1 VGHGVDPARLKSGA
15 LAPDGFSKPQTE
27 LTYGGKVEGSQERD
41 MTAPTDYLID
51 RRRLRRK
58 LSWWR
63 MAAIAAAGFALVA
76 LVSRVTGADSTDKL
90 TPHIA
95 RLSLQGM
102 ILGDKDTIDLIK
114 KIGDSSQAKAVL
126 LAIDSPGGT
135 TTGAEKL
142 YDELRR
148 LNEKK
153 PVVAVVGSLA
163 ASGAYIAA
171 IATDTIVAEGNA
183 LVGSIGVLFQY
194 PNFYKLLDSLG
205 VKVEEV
211 KSSPLKASPNGFEPT
226 SEAARAAIAS
236 LVADSYAWFKDLVKE
251 RRHLDDA
258 ALAKVADGRVFTAR
272 QGVPL
277 KLVDIL
283 GGEREAIAW
292 LEANKKIAKDL
303 PVRDWKK
310 KASFERLGLVEGAA
324 GAARLLGLETLA
336 VALDQAV
343 TVERR
348 SSLDGL
354 LAIWQGSDAR

>member
-1 VGHGVDPARLKSGA
+1 MS
-15 LAPDGFSKPQTE
+15 
-27 LTYGGKVEGSQERD
+27 
-41 MTAPTDYLID
+41 APTDYLID
-51 RRRLRRK
+51 RRRLRRR
-58 LSWWR
+58 LGWWR
-63 MAAIAAAGFALVA
+63 MAAIAAVGFALVVA
-76 LVSRVTGADSTDKL
+76 VSRVTGADSTDKL

-114 KIGDSSQAKAVL
+114 KISESTQAKAVL
-126 LAIDSPGGT
+126 LTIDSPGGT

-142 YDELRR
+142 YEELRR

-153 PVVAVVGSLA
+153 PVVAVVGTVA

-171 IATDTIVAEGNA
+171 IAADTIVAQGNS

-194 PNFYKLLDSLG
+194 PNFYKLLDNVG

-211 KSSPLKASPNGFEPT
+211 KSSPLKAAPNGLEPT
-226 SEAARAAIAS
+226 SEAARAAVAS
-236 LVADSYAWFKDLVKE
+236 LVADSYSWFKDLVKE

-258 ALAKVADGRVFTAR
+258 GLAKVSDGRVFTAR

-292 LEANKKIAKDL
+292 LEKDKGVAKDL
-303 PVRDWKK
+303 PVREWKK
-310 KASFERLGLVEGAA
+310 KGSLERLGLVEGAA
-324 GAARLLGLETLA
+324 TASRLVGLESLA
-336 VALDQAV
+336 LLLDQAAV
-343 TVERR
+343 TERR
-348 SSLDGL
+348 GSLDGL
-354 LAIWQGSDAR
+354 LAIWQGFDAR

>member
-1 VGHGVDPARLKSGA
+1 
-15 LAPDGFSKPQTE
+15 
-27 LTYGGKVEGSQERD
+27 

-63 MAAIAAAGFALVA
+63 MAAIAAAGFALVV
-76 LVSRVTGADSTDKL
+76 LVSRLTGADSADKL

-102 ILGDKDTIDLIK
+102 ILGDKDTIELVK
-114 KIGDSSQAKAVL
+114 KIGESSQAKAVIV
-126 LAIDSPGGT
+126 AIDSPGGT

-142 YDELRR
+142 YGELRR

-153 PVVAVVGSLA
+153 PVIAVVGALA

-171 IATDTIVAEGNA
+171 MAADTIVAQENS
-183 LVGSIGVLFQY
+183 LVGSIGVLFQF
-194 PNFYKLLDSLG
+194 PNFYKLLDTVG

-211 KSSPLKASPNGFEPT
+211 KSTPLKASPNGFEPT

-236 LVADSYAWFKDLVKE
+236 LVADSYTWFKDLVKE
-251 RRHLDDA
+251 RRRLDDA
-258 ALAKVADGRVFTAR
+258 GLARVADGRVFTAR

-292 LEANKKIAKDL
+292 LEANKGVAKGL

-310 KASFERLGLVEGAA
+310 QASMERLGLVESAA
-324 GAARLLGLETLA
+324 AAAKVFGLDTLA

-343 TVERR
+343 TAERR
-348 SSLDGL
+348 GSLDGL
-354 LAIWQGSDAR
+354 LAIWQGFDAR

>member
-1 VGHGVDPARLKSGA
+1 MS
-15 LAPDGFSKPQTE
+15 
-27 LTYGGKVEGSQERD
+27 
-41 MTAPTDYLID
+41 APTDYLID
-51 RRRLRRK
+51 RRRLRRR
-58 LSWWR
+58 LGWWR
-63 MAAIAAAGFALVA
+63 MAAIAAVGFALVVA
-76 LVSRVTGADSTDKL
+76 VSRVTGADSTDKL

-114 KIGDSSQAKAVL
+114 KISESSQAKAVL
-126 LAIDSPGGT
+126 LTIDSPGGT

-142 YDELRR
+142 YEELRR

-153 PVVAVVGSLA
+153 PVVAVVGTVA

-171 IATDTIVAEGNA
+171 IAADTIVAQGNS

-194 PNFYKLLDSLG
+194 PNFYKLLDNVG

-211 KSSPLKASPNGFEPT
+211 KSSPLKAAPNGLEPT
-226 SEAARAAIAS
+226 SEAARAAVAS
-236 LVADSYAWFKDLVKE
+236 LVADSYSWFKDLVKE

-258 ALAKVADGRVFTAR
+258 GLAKVSDGRVFTAR

-292 LEANKKIAKDL
+292 LEKDKGVAKDL
-303 PVRDWKK
+303 PVREWKK
-310 KASFERLGLVEGAA
+310 KGSLERLGLVEGAA
-324 GAARLLGLETLA
+324 TASRLVGLESLA
-336 VALDQAV
+336 LLLDQAAV
-343 TVERR
+343 TERR
-348 SSLDGL
+348 GSLDGL
-354 LAIWQGSDAR
+354 LAIWQGFDAR

>member
-1 VGHGVDPARLKSGA
+1 
-15 LAPDGFSKPQTE
+15 
-27 LTYGGKVEGSQERD
+27 
-41 MTAPTDYLID
+41 
-51 RRRLRRK
+51 
-58 LSWWR
+58 
-63 MAAIAAAGFALVA
+63 
-76 LVSRVTGADSTDKL
+76 
-90 TPHIA
+90 
-95 RLSLQGM
+95 M

>member
-1 VGHGVDPARLKSGA
+1 
-15 LAPDGFSKPQTE
+15 
-27 LTYGGKVEGSQERD
+27 

-51 RRRLRRK
+51 RRRMRRR

-63 MAAIAAAGFALVA
+63 LAAIAAAGFAMIV
-76 LVSRVTGADSTDKL
+76 LVSRVTGADSADKL

-114 KIGDSSQAKAVL
+114 KIGDSTQAKAVL
-126 LAIDSPGGT
+126 IAIDSPGGT

-142 YDELRR
+142 YEELRR

-153 PVVAVVGSLA
+153 PVVAVVGTLA

-171 IATDTIVAEGNA
+171 IAADTIVAQGNS

-194 PNFYKLLDSLG
+194 PNFHRLLDTMG

-236 LVADSYAWFKDLVKE
+236 LVADSYTWFKDLVKE

-258 ALAKVADGRVFTAR
+258 TLAKVADGRVFTAR

-283 GGEREAIAW
+283 GGEREAIAF
-292 LEANKKIAKDL
+292 LETNKNIGKDL

-310 KASFERLGLVEGAA
+310 KGSLERLSLVESAA
-324 GAARLLGLETLA
+324 GAAKTLGFESLGSL
-336 VALDQAV
+336 LDQAV
-343 TVERR
+343 VAERR
-348 SSLDGL
+348 GRLDGL
-354 LAIWQGSDAR
+354 LAIWQGLDAR

>member
-1 VGHGVDPARLKSGA
+1 
-15 LAPDGFSKPQTE
+15 
-27 LTYGGKVEGSQERD
+27 
-41 MTAPTDYLID
+41 MTATTDYLLD

-58 LSWWR
+58 LGWWR
-63 MAAIAAAGFALVA
+63 TAAIAAAGLAALIA
-76 LVSRVTGADSTDKL
+76 FSKLSGADSTDKL

-95 RLSLQGM
+95 KLSLQGL
-102 ILGDKDTIDLIK
+102 ITGDKDTIDLIK
-114 KIGDSSQAKAVL
+114 KIGESKQTKAVL

-142 YDELRR
+142 YGELRR

-153 PVVAVVGSLA
+153 PVVAVVGTLA

-171 IATDTIVAEGNA
+171 LAADSIVAEGNS

-211 KSSPLKASPNGFEPT
+211 KSSPLKASPNGYEPT
-226 SEAARAAIAS
+226 SEAARTAIAS
-236 LVADSYAWFKDLVKE
+236 LVADSYTWFKDLVKQ

-258 ALAKVADGRVFTAR
+258 ELAKVADGRVFTAR

-277 KLVDIL
+277 KLVDVL

-292 LEANKKIAKDL
+292 LETNKKIAKDL
-303 PVRDWKK
+303 PVREWKK
-310 KASFERLGLVEGAA
+310 KTSIERLGLVEGAA
-324 GAARLLGLETLA
+324 AVARVAGLESIA
-336 VALDQAV
+336 GALDQAAGA
-343 TVERR
+343 ER
-348 SSLDGL
+348 SASLDGL
-354 LAIWQGSDAR
+354 LAIWQGFDAR

>member
-1 VGHGVDPARLKSGA
+1 MSP
-15 LAPDGFSKPQTE
+15 
-27 LTYGGKVEGSQERD
+27 
-41 MTAPTDYLID
+41 PTDYLID
-51 RRRLRRK
+51 RRRLRRR
-58 LSWWR
+58 LGWWR
-63 MAAIAAAGFALVA
+63 MAAIAAVGVA
-76 LVSRVTGADSTDKL
+76 AIVLVSRVTGADSTDKL

-102 ILGDKDTIDLIK
+102 ILGDKDTIDLVK
-114 KIGDSSQAKAVL
+114 KIGESNQAKAVL
-126 LAIDSPGGT
+126 LTIDSPGGT

-153 PVVAVVGSLA
+153 PVVAVVGAVA

-171 IATDTIVAEGNA
+171 IAADTIVAQGNS

-194 PNFYKLLDSLG
+194 PNFYKLLDSVG

-211 KSSPLKASPNGFEPT
+211 KSSPLKAAPNGLEPT

-236 LVADSYAWFKDLVKE
+236 LVADSYTWFKDLVKE

-258 ALAKVADGRVFTAR
+258 GLAKVSDGRVFTAR

-283 GGEREAIAW
+283 GGEREAINW
-292 LEANKKIAKDL
+292 LEKNKGLAKDL

-310 KASFERLGLVEGAA
+310 KGSLERLGLVEGAA
-324 GAARLLGLETLA
+324 SVSRVVGLESVAA
-336 VALDQAV
+336 VLDQAV
-343 TVERR
+343 ATERR
-348 SSLDGL
+348 GSLDGL
-354 LAIWQGSDAR
+354 LAIWQGFDAR